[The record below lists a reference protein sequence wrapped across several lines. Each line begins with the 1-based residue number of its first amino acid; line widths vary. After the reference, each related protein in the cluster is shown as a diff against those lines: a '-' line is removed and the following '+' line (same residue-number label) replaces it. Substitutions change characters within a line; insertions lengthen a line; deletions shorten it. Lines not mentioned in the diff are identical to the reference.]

1 MRSPDDEV
9 TDSCIRS
16 LMGAWDW
23 NSVLQVPLTLRH
35 LSSPIIS
42 LKNRFKEQKGREK
55 KYINKRRRKAQ
66 SSKQLPQ
73 ESQTGR

>member
-1 MRSPDDEV
+1 VDIALTSALTCLFAILV
-9 TDSCIRS
+9 VAVS
-16 LMGAWDW
+16 